1 MYIKKKYKQNFMNNR
16 FNNIDFF
23 LIDNMYFKLELHN
36 ISGLFCKQYWVEKIK
51 CEYRFIQWGIVA

>member
-1 MYIKKKYKQNFMNNR
+1 MNNR